1 MKLVNWYQ
9 IYALA
14 MLSDSGF
21 FKQLAIVVIG
31 VLEETSIFAIVKR
44 QLVVVEVKEG
54 SQTNSKE
61 IAERASKFQMA
72 LT

>member
-1 MKLVNWYQ
+1 
-9 IYALA
+9 

-61 IAERASKFQMA
+61 IVERASKFQMA